1 MCMLQHKHRH
11 RFHRFLLFFFLCF
24 FASCGTLQAEEI
36 TQEYQLKAAFL
47 VNFLRFITWPDQSF
61 SPGRQDFTLC
71 VAGNNPFGST
81 LHAIEGQKI
90 NGRNLRI
97 FSADSLQK
105 LPQCHLLYI
114 SRSEKIDLDALLSRT
129 AQQPVVTVS
138 DIPGFVTSGGSIEF
152 IIKEDRL
159 SFVINHSVLK
169 KRGIQ
174 ASASMLDLAAS
185 VY

>member
-1 MCMLQHKHRH
+1 M
-11 RFHRFLLFFFLCF
+11 F
-24 FASCGTLQAEEI
+24 
-36 TQEYQLKAAFL
+36 
-47 VNFLRFITWPDQSF
+47 
-61 SPGRQDFTLC
+61 
-71 VAGNNPFGST
+71 
-81 LHAIEGQKI
+81 

-97 FSADSLQK
+97 ISADSFQK

-114 SRSEKIDLDALLSRT
+114 SQSEKSDLDALLSRT
-129 AQQPVVTVS
+129 EQQPVVTVS

-159 SFVINHSVLK
+159 SFIINHSVLK

-174 ASASMLDLAAS
+174 ANASMLDLAAS

>member
-1 MCMLQHKHRH
+1 MRMLQHKHRH
-11 RFHRFLLFFFLCF
+11 RLHRFLLLFLLCF
-24 FASCGTLQAEEI
+24 LASCSTLQAEEI

-61 SPGRQDFTLC
+61 SPGRQDFILC

-90 NGRNLRI
+90 NGRTLKI
-97 FSADSLQK
+97 VSADSFQM

-114 SRSEKIDLDALLSRT
+114 SRSEKNDLNALLSHT

-185 VY
+185 VH